1 MKLVS
6 ILTQRLALL
15 ALLRLILDA
24 NIFRPKLHESVFRA
38 CCVVLCFLAWLFEED
53 IRKAA
58 RPLMTNFCFSFR
70 IFLMAEDHTP
80 YWGTA
85 TIWVFSC
92 LYLHHA
98 SYQLL
103 DHLLYHFVPF
113 FVLILFFYF

>member
-58 RPLMTNFCFSFR
+58 RPLMTNFLLLVSHFPHGRGSYAVLEDGNNLG
-70 IFLMAEDHTP
+70 IFLPLSA
-80 YWGTA
+80 
-85 TIWVFSC
+85 SC
-92 LYLHHA
+92 FLSA
-98 SYQLL
+98 S
-103 DHLLYHFVPF
+103 
-113 FVLILFFYF
+113 